1 MIFADK
7 LIALRKKSGWSQEE
21 LAEQMAVTR
30 QSVSKWEGAQAVP
43 DLEKIV
49 RLSQLFGV
57 STDYLLKDELELPE
71 AIGPDRESVL
81 RRVTLEEAGRFLAL
95 RARAAKAIAWGVFL
109 CILSPIC
116 LFFMAALTDTPD
128 PVLPENAAMAI
139 GLSVLLVL
147 VAAAAALFILT
158 GSRQTPYQFL
168 EEEDFETEYG
178 VSGMVRERQ
187 AQYRPTYI
195 RNNILGSVLCILAAV
210 PLFWSSLLDEEQAV
224 VAVISALALTM
235 LLVGVGVVFFLRAG
249 VVWASFEKLLQEGDY
264 APEKKSL
271 GRIARP
277 LSTVYWLAATAG
289 FLTYSFLTDDWN
301 HSWIIMAAAGVLYPA
316 LLALIRLLHG
326 KQAGK

>member
-71 AIGPDRESVL
+71 TIGPDRESVL

-178 VSGMVRERQ
+178 VAGMVRERQ

-210 PLFWSSLLDEEQAV
+210 PLFWSTLLDEEQAV

-264 APEKKSL
+264 APEKKFL

-289 FLTYSFLTDDWN
+289 FLTYSFLTDDWD

-316 LLALIRLLHG
+316 LLALVRLLHG
-326 KQAGK
+326 KRAGK